1 MAGRM
6 KNKTKKKI
14 RKVDW
19 FSEAVRDPLRY
30 ALLSKIRR
38 NTPLNSRHVVIRNLN
53 KPLFSSGYTETPPP
67 RYSLAVRNVNNRYTK
82 GVKKLKKKK
91 FKSKTP
97 AYDFSANQT
106 PSTSFNFSAIKTPP
120 SSQRKGAT
128 GYTNFNIPSGN
139 TLEKKSR
146 FGSVPVESSASP
158 VLPRR
163 SSRPTK
169 QTKLFPAK

>member
-97 AYDFSANQT
+97 AYDFSVNQT
-106 PSTSFNFSAIKTPP
+106 TSNPLKHLHLLKEKEQPVILILIYLPE
-120 SSQRKGAT
+120 
-128 GYTNFNIPSGN
+128 IP
-139 TLEKKSR
+139 
-146 FGSVPVESSASP
+146 
-158 VLPRR
+158 
-163 SSRPTK
+163 
-169 QTKLFPAK
+169 

>member
-91 FKSKTP
+91 
-97 AYDFSANQT
+97 
-106 PSTSFNFSAIKTPP
+106 I
-120 SSQRKGAT
+120 
-128 GYTNFNIPSGN
+128 
-139 TLEKKSR
+139 
-146 FGSVPVESSASP
+146 
-158 VLPRR
+158 
-163 SSRPTK
+163 
-169 QTKLFPAK
+169 